1 MASILKRQPS
11 NSTSEDDDGV
21 ECPLSG
27 AEALAACKEFAA
39 KTSTDSGLAMMML
52 QQNGWDLQRALDTY
66 QNSSQGESKPSK
78 KKQASLLVFAVRRY
92 FILFCITE
100 NRMRNE

>member
-11 NSTSEDDDGV
+11 NSTSEDDEV

-27 AEALAACKEFAA
+27 AEALAACKEFAS

-52 QQNGWDLQRALDTY
+52 QQNGWDLQRALDAY
-66 QNSSQGESKPSK
+66 QNSSQEKSKPSK
-78 KKQASLLVFAVRRY
+78 KKQASLFVFAIRKY
-92 FILFCITE
+92 FILFCITG
-100 NRMRNE
+100 NWMRNE